1 MKIDR
6 QLGIITILLQHN
18 KVTAL
23 ELAGKFEVSRRT
35 ILRDI
40 DDICMAGIPVTTC
53 QGGDGGIRIA
63 EGYKLDRSVLTV
75 DEVNSI
81 VAGLKGLGSV
91 TDPSRTER
99 LINKLA
105 PEKKG
110 IVSMQDSIL
119 IDLASHYKSSLSEK
133 IDLIRKAI
141 KDKKVISFD
150 YYSAKGRDR
159 RSIEPCIIV
168 FKWTSWYVY
177 GYCGDREDFRLFK
190 LNRLWKPC
198 IGEES
203 FEPRNIPGGGDEI
216 GGYLT
221 DEYKVTILLD
231 KSTEYLLV
239 DEYGPESYE
248 DTGDGKLRM
257 TVGYTNRDHMVRWIL
272 GFGEKAE
279 VLEPE
284 DLVREVGEIAAGMA
298 EKYRGR
304 VEPKSTA
311 TRVRPKSTVE
321 EYAKK
326 YNKK

>member
-6 QLGIITILLQHN
+6 QLGIITILLQHS
-18 KVTAL
+18 KVTAP

-40 DDICMAGIPVTTC
+40 DDICKAGIPVVTC

-63 EGYKLDRSVLTV
+63 EGYKLDKSVLTV
-75 DEVNSI
+75 DEINSI
-81 VAGLKGLGSV
+81 VAGLKGIGSV

-110 IVSMQDSIL
+110 IVSTQDSIL

-133 IDLIRKAI
+133 IDLIRNAI

-150 YYSAKGRDR
+150 YYSAKGSVR
-159 RSIEPCIIV
+159 RRIEPCIIT

-177 GYCGDREDFRLFK
+177 GFCRDKGDFRLFK

-198 IGEES
+198 IAEET
-203 FEPRNIPGGGDEI
+203 FEPREIPSGGAEI
-216 GGYLT
+216 GEYLT
-221 DEYKVTILLD
+221 DENKVTILFD

-239 DEYGPESYE
+239 DEYGPGSYE
-248 DTGDGKLRM
+248 EAGDGKLRM
-257 TVGYTNRDHMVRWIL
+257 TVGYTNRDHMIRWIL
-272 GFGEKAE
+272 GFGAQAE

-284 DLVREVGEIAAGMA
+284 GLVREIGDIVASMA
-298 EKYRGR
+298 EKYSRKNR
-304 VEPKSTA
+304 
-311 TRVRPKSTVE
+311 
-321 EYAKK
+321 
-326 YNKK
+326 